1 MRAGGTELLLEIPI
15 HRESGIPLYFQV
27 AEHLRRLV
35 SSGALPPG
43 TRLPGTR
50 MLSGELDVSRTT
62 VMQAYALLESEGIV
76 RLEGRRGAFVIGE
89 CEESESQQPKEG
101 TLDLASG
108 LPSMDLVPVKSI
120 SRALREILRRFPEAA
135 LLGSPPEG
143 LEPLRRVLVS
153 HAAARGIPA
162 SWENLFVT
170 AGLQEGLATLL
181 KTLALSGTQTLWV
194 EPLTYPDVVL
204 MARNE
209 CLEVR
214 CLPENPAEIPRV
226 VSGMKPSDA
235 LYLIPSFHNPL
246 GRTLGLGLRR
256 EILAETVRT
265 GTWVIEDD
273 AYGELR
279 YGEESVPALKSLPEA
294 ERVLYLGSFSQVL
307 FPGLRFGYMLLHPS
321 LADVAGAVRKIRTG
335 GASSLV
341 QMLVANLIETGDL
354 SRALDAARRQMAIR
368 MEALTGAISRALPG
382 YPFLRPEGG
391 IYLWLETP
399 GIAGKDAVS
408 KAADR
413 GVRMSPGEE
422 FSVSGKRVE
431 AVRLSISRL
440 GAQALAGAVCVM
452 ASAWGEH

>member
-1 MRAGGTELLLEIPI
+1 LLEIPI

-27 AEHLRRLV
+27 AEHIRRLV
-35 SSGALPPG
+35 SSGALSPG
-43 TRLPGTR
+43 TRLPGSR
-50 MLSGELDVSRTT
+50 ILSGELDVSRTT
-62 VMQAYALLESEGIV
+62 VMQAYALLEAEGIL

-89 CEESESQQPKEG
+89 CQASGAQQTG
-101 TLDLASG
+101 DGALDLASG

-120 SRALREILRRFPEAA
+120 TRALRDILRRSPEAA

-162 SWENLFVT
+162 SWESLFVT

-181 KTLALSGTQTLWV
+181 RTLAVSGTRTLWV
-194 EPLTYPDVVL
+194 EPLTYPDAVL
-204 MARNE
+204 MARSE
-209 CLEVR
+209 GLEVR
-214 CLPENPAEIPRV
+214 CLPENPAEIPRIV
-226 VSGMKPSDA
+226 CGMKPSDA

-246 GRTLGLGLRR
+246 GRTLPLTLRR
-256 EILAETVRT
+256 AILAETVRT

-294 ERVLYLGSFSQVL
+294 ERVLYMGSFSQVL

-321 LADVAGAVRKIRTG
+321 LTEGAGAVRKIRTG

-341 QMLVANLIETGDL
+341 QMLVLNLIETGDL

-368 MEALTGAISRALPG
+368 MEALTGVISKVLPG

-399 GIAGKDAVS
+399 GIVGRHAVS
-408 KAADR
+408 RAAER
-413 GVRMSPGEE
+413 GVRLSPGEE
-422 FSVSGKRVE
+422 FSVSGKEVE
-431 AVRLSISRL
+431 AVRISISRH
-440 GAQALAGAVCVM
+440 GAQALVGAVCAM
-452 ASAWGEH
+452 ASAWSER